1 MPPKPE
7 TQTATADFVTA
18 LAALS
23 NVGANKIN
31 GAFKARYVTLDVL
44 LDSVKATLS
53 EYNLALRQVLIS
65 EDGKIG
71 VQTTFLHI
79 DGTVF
84 DAGRLLVKADSLTA
98 QQVGSALTYIR
109 RQSIQTACGI
119 STDLDDDG
127 ASASS
132 YKASQAPSQAAAPK
146 SNAPWYSFL
155 TAMEAERAH
164 QYCVTKG
171 WLSEK
176 SIDLVELPADKVDM
190 ILSNKPSFIKAI
202 SK

>member
-31 GAFKARYVTLDVL
+31 PAFKARYVSLDVL

-79 DGTVF
+79 DGTIF

-127 ASASS
+127 TRGGIYSS
-132 YKASQAPSQAAAPK
+132 PDP
-146 SNAPWYSFL
+146 
-155 TAMEAERAH
+155 
-164 QYCVTKG
+164 
-171 WLSEK
+171 
-176 SIDLVELPADKVDM
+176 
-190 ILSNKPSFIKAI
+190 
-202 SK
+202 

>member
-31 GAFKARYVTLDVL
+31 PAFKARYVSLDVL

-71 VQTTFLHI
+71 VQTNFLHI

-132 YKASQAPSQAAAPK
+132 YKASQTHSQSSPK

-155 TAMEAERAH
+155 TSIEVERAH
-164 QYCVTKG
+164 KYCVTKG
-171 WLSEK
+171 WLTEK
-176 SIDLVELPADKVDM
+176 SIDLIELPADKVDM

>member
-1 MPPKPE
+1 
-7 TQTATADFVTA
+7 
-18 LAALS
+18 
-23 NVGANKIN
+23 
-31 GAFKARYVTLDVL
+31 
-44 LDSVKATLS
+44 
-53 EYNLALRQVLIS
+53 VLIS

-84 DAGRLLVKADSLTA
+84 DAGRLLVKSDTMTA

-109 RQSIQTACGI
+109 RQSIQTAAGI

-132 YKASQAPSQAAAPK
+132 YKASQAPSQATLK

-176 SIDLVELPADKVDM
+176 SIDLIELPADKVDM

>member
-31 GAFKARYVTLDVL
+31 PAFKARYVTLDVL

-84 DAGRLLVKADSLTA
+84 DAGRLLVKSDTLTA

-132 YKASQAPSQAAAPK
+132 YKANQAPSQATLK

-176 SIDLVELPADKVDM
+176 SIDLIELPADKVDM

>member
-31 GAFKARYVTLDVL
+31 PAFKARYVSLDVL

-132 YKASQAPSQAAAPK
+132 YKASQAPSQAAPK

>member
-31 GAFKARYVTLDVL
+31 PAFKARYVTLDVL

-84 DAGRLLVKADSLTA
+84 DAGRLLVKSDTLTA

-109 RQSIQTACGI
+109 RQSIQTAAGI

-132 YKASQAPSQAAAPK
+132 YKASQAPSLATLK

-176 SIDLVELPADKVDM
+176 SIDLIELPADKVDM